1 MKIICD
7 RCEKV
12 WTGAKYANKS
22 TDWGRLILPKS
33 DTEFYLCPNCYRA
46 FICFMEEYNHAE

>member
-7 RCEKV
+7 RCEKERTDV
-12 WTGAKYANKS
+12 KYANKS

-33 DTEFYLCPNCYRA
+33 DTEFYLCPGCYCA
-46 FICFMEEYNHAE
+46 FICFMEMEEKR